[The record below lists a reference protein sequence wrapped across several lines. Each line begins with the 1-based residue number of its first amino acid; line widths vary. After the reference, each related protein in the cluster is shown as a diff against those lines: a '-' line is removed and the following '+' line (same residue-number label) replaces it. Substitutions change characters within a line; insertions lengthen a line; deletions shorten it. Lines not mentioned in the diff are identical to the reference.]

1 MKASGCSSAHTDR
14 QEMNMNVEKI
24 SNPQWADKDHTAV
37 NCMVKFEH
45 IEQAVPFTSTAR
57 DT

>member
-1 MKASGCSSAHTDR
+1 MWK
-14 QEMNMNVEKI
+14 KI

-45 IEQAVPFTSTAR
+45 
-57 DT
+57 

>member
-45 IEQAVPFTSTAR
+45 IEQAA
-57 DT
+57 